1 MIFRRIERLL
11 FRSKSEGFTVK
22 LKDLYFEYFDRVLL
36 GLEPNLTNHESVV
49 LTFTPKYLDLK
60 YISIIILYNIFK
72 RVLLLINF

>member
-22 LKDLYFEYFDRVLL
+22 LKDLNFEYFERVLL

-49 LTFTPKYLDLK
+49 LTFTPKY
-60 YISIIILYNIFK
+60 
-72 RVLLLINF
+72 